1 MTPLYTNEGGCDS
14 IRILHLTVNSS
25 IISSSQAVDVFACD
39 SWTNPYTG
47 QVITT
52 SGSQTVTTGVSP
64 QGCDSQWYNIYLT
77 AEKRD
82 DINVTALHFC
92 MDYCK

>member
-1 MTPLYTNEGGCDS
+1 MTIVYTNEGGCDS

-64 QGCDSQWYNIYLT
+64 QGCDSLQWYNIYLT
-77 AEKRD
+77 AEKR
-82 DINVTALHFC
+82 
-92 MDYCK
+92 